1 MNAEPVRSG
10 TGADA
15 ELFFEDLTPGR
26 WFDLGVL
33 TVDGNEMVAFA
44 RRFDPQWYHVDEE
57 LARQSHHG
65 GLIASGFYTVS
76 LFMRAYVDHVLSRAA
91 ADASPGLEELRWLA
105 PVRAGDRLAVRLDV
119 MGSKPSTARPGL
131 GTVTLSGTM
140 LRLDA
145 EGRPECEVLR
155 TRFRGWFTLR
165 VQDEP
170 EDVTE
175 PDRAAGGDGPLR
187 SDPVEVPAGSGPTPG
202 TDPES
207 DAGPAPGPHP
217 ATVAA
222 GRTEPVPAPATGP
235 IPVPMADT
243 GPLPV
248 VTTRPVPVADTG
260 PLPVVNGGPSGPPAV
275 VPVAAP
281 PTAGT
286 PVSAPPAAGTPVSAP
301 PAGTPVSAPP
311 ARPPAQAAAAHPV
324 VAPVS
329 SLDAPTAFLP
339 GPVVS
344 APPAPTSPAPVG
356 PMNPYGLDAPTAFI
370 PAARDP
376 HDQSEPPYRHHPP
389 EDA

>member
-1 MNAEPVRSG
+1 MSAEPVRSG
-10 TGADA
+10 TGASA

-26 WFDLGVL
+26 WFDLGML
-33 TVDGNEMVAFA
+33 TVDGDEMVAFA

-165 VQDEP
+165 EQDEP
-170 EDVTE
+170 DDVTE
-175 PDRAAGGDGPLR
+175 PDSARDGNEPPPDGPN
-187 SDPVEVPAGSGPTPG
+187 PVTV
-202 TDPES
+202 
-207 DAGPAPGPHP
+207 APGPDPMAGTAP
-217 ATVAA
+217 AAA
-222 GRTEPVPAPATGP
+222 PDAAPAPIGA
-235 IPVPMADT
+235 PV
-243 GPLPV
+243 
-248 VTTRPVPVADTG
+248 
-260 PLPVVNGGPSGPPAV
+260 SGPPL
-275 VPVAAP
+275 PH
-281 PTAGT
+281 G
-286 PVSAPPAAGTPVSAP
+286 
-301 PAGTPVSAPP
+301 PAGVPGRMVASA
-311 ARPPAQAAAAHPV
+311 
-324 VAPVS
+324 S
-329 SLDAPTAFLP
+329 SVDAPTAVLP

-344 APPAPTSPAPVG
+344 APPAPTG
-356 PMNPYGLDAPTAFI
+356 PYGLDAPTAVI

-376 HDQSEPPYRHHPP
+376 HDHPDPSQRHHPP
-389 EDA
+389 EATRGSTPPEAV

>member
-1 MNAEPVRSG
+1 MSAESVRSG
-10 TGADA
+10 TGASA

-26 WFDLGVL
+26 WFDLGML
-33 TVDGNEMVAFA
+33 TVDGDEMVAFA

-165 VQDEP
+165 EQDEP
-170 EDVTE
+170 DEVTE
-175 PDRAAGGDGPLR
+175 PDSAVDGDETRPDR
-187 SDPVEVPAGSGPTPG
+187 PNPVTV
-202 TDPES
+202 
-207 DAGPAPGPHP
+207 APGPDPMAGTAPAAAPDAVPTPVAHP

-222 GRTEPVPAPATGP
+222 SRTGP
-235 IPVPMADT
+235 MPV
-243 GPLPV
+243 L
-248 VTTRPVPVADTG
+248 VADAR
-260 PLPVVNGGPSGPPAV
+260 PSGPPV
-275 VPVAAP
+275 SGPPVSGPPVSGPPAP
-281 PTAGT
+281 VGA
-286 PVSAPPAAGTPVSAP
+286 PVSAPPLPGGTPGPVSAP
-301 PAGTPVSAPP
+301 PLPGG
-311 ARPPAQAAAAHPV
+311 AATQV
-324 VAPVS
+324 GAPVS
-329 SLDAPTAFLP
+329 GPPLPHHPTGIPDRTVASASSVDAPTAVLP

-344 APPAPTSPAPVG
+344 APPAPTG
-356 PMNPYGLDAPTAFI
+356 PTGPYGLDAPTAVI

-376 HDQSEPPYRHHPP
+376 HDHPDPSHRHHPAEATRGSTPP
-389 EDA
+389 EAV

>member
-1 MNAEPVRSG
+1 MSAGPVRSG
-10 TGADA
+10 TGASA

-26 WFDLGVL
+26 WFDLGML
-33 TVDGNEMVAFA
+33 TVDGDEMVAFA

-165 VQDEP
+165 DQDEP
-170 EDVTE
+170 DDVVE
-175 PDRAAGGDGPLR
+175 PDSAVDGDEPLPDGPN
-187 SDPVEVPAGSGPTPG
+187 PVEVA
-202 TDPES
+202 
-207 DAGPAPGPHP
+207 AGPDPMAGTAPAAGPDAVAAPEAHP
-217 ATVAA
+217 A
-222 GRTEPVPAPATGP
+222 
-235 IPVPMADT
+235 
-243 GPLPV
+243 
-248 VTTRPVPVADTG
+248 
-260 PLPVVNGGPSGPPAV
+260 
-275 VPVAAP
+275 PVAASRTGP
-281 PTAGT
+281 MPVLATDARPSG
-286 PVSAPPAAGTPVSAP
+286 PVSAPPLPDGPPGVPGRMVASA
-301 PAGTPVSAPP
+301 
-311 ARPPAQAAAAHPV
+311 
-324 VAPVS
+324 S
-329 SLDAPTAFLP
+329 SVDAPTAVLP

-344 APPAPTSPAPVG
+344 APPAPMG
-356 PMNPYGLDAPTAFI
+356 PTGQYGLDAPTAVI

-376 HDQSEPPYRHHPP
+376 HDHPDPPHRHHPP
-389 EDA
+389 EVARGPAPPEAV